1 MKRYILK
8 IVIFPFI
15 LTFFITY
22 IYSTSIIFK
31 EKNSVKNLYMKS
43 SNLISNEPTINA
55 RNAIIFDRY
64 SKKTIY
70 GKKETEICK
79 MASTTNI
86 VTT

>member
-22 IYSTSIIFK
+22 IYSSSIIFK

-43 SNLISNEPTINA
+43 SNLISDEPTINA

-70 GKKETEICK
+70 YF
-79 MASTTNI
+79 
-86 VTT
+86 